1 MSCLLIPR
9 CAAMKHTSGVR
20 YLFGLLAIFLLMAIS
35 GCVTAQGT
43 YSERHEVDGLTV
55 VFLDEKSMQDV
66 YAAMSRKPAVILSAS
81 PSSFSVTT
89 VRGFYDFATK
99 TIYCSKLDF
108 EVCGH
113 ELHHAILG
121 RFHPDAP

>member
-1 MSCLLIPR
+1 
-9 CAAMKHTSGVR
+9 MKHTSGVR
-20 YLFGLLAIFLLMAIS
+20 SLFAFLAGVLLLAIS
-35 GCVTAQGT
+35 GCVTPQGT
-43 YSERHEVDGLTV
+43 YSERHQVDGLTI
-55 VFLDEKSMQDV
+55 VFLDEKSLQNL
-66 YAAMSRKPAVILSAS
+66 YAAMSRKPPVILSAS
-81 PSSFSVTT
+81 PSSFSVTS

>member
-1 MSCLLIPR
+1 
-9 CAAMKHTSGVR
+9 MKNMLGVR
-20 YLFGLLAIFLLMAIS
+20 FLFGLLAVLLPVAIS
-35 GCVTAQGT
+35 GCVTPQVT
-43 YSERHEVDGLTV
+43 YSERHDVNGLTV
-55 VFLDEKSMQDV
+55 VFLDEKSLQDM
-66 YAAMSRKPAVILSAS
+66 YAAMSRKPAVILSAN

-99 TIYCSKLDF
+99 TIYCSKMDF